1 MPHTDSTTPVL
12 SSDPA
17 TLKNICVYCGSSGR
31 VSDLYKQ
38 AATRMGEILG
48 QQGRTLVYGGG
59 AVGLMGLVAGA
70 TLEQGGQV
78 IGIIP
83 AHIEKREIGH
93 PDLTELH
100 VVASMHE
107 RKQMM
112 VDRSDA
118 FVILPGGL
126 GTMDEFFEIMTWR
139 QLGLHD
145 KPIIVVNVG
154 EYWTPLLHLIDIM
167 VKEGFVRAADRDIL
181 RVVDSVEDVLVALE
195 NADPE
200 NFDPR
205 TRLM

>member
-1 MPHTDSTTPVL
+1 MSQTDLTRS
-12 SSDPA
+12 PA
-17 TLKNICVYCGSSGR
+17 ATGSVTFQNICVYCGSSGR

-38 AATRMGEILG
+38 AAIRMGEILG
-48 QQGRTLVYGGG
+48 QSGRTLVYGGG
-59 AVGLMGLVAGA
+59 AVGLMGLIAGA
-70 TLEQGGQV
+70 TLQQGGKV

-93 PDLTELH
+93 PNLTELH
-100 VVASMHE
+100 IVDSMHE

-145 KPIIVVNVG
+145 KPIVVANIG

-167 VKEGFVRAADRDIL
+167 VKEGFVRAGDRDIL
-181 RVVDSVEDVLVALE
+181 QVVSSVEGVLGALGAE
-195 NADPE
+195 RGE

-205 TRLM
+205 TGLM

>member
-1 MPHTDSTTPVL
+1 MSQTDLTRP
-12 SSDPA
+12 PA
-17 TLKNICVYCGSSGR
+17 TTGSATFQNICVYCGSSGR

-38 AATRMGEILG
+38 AAIRMGEILG
-48 QQGRTLVYGGG
+48 QSGRTLVYGGG
-59 AVGLMGLVAGA
+59 AVGLMGLIAGA
-70 TLEQGGQV
+70 TLQQGGKV

-93 PDLTELH
+93 PNLTELH
-100 VVASMHE
+100 IVDSMHE

-145 KPIIVVNVG
+145 KPIVVANIG
-154 EYWTPLLHLIDIM
+154 EYWTPLLMLMYIM
-167 VKEGFVRAADRDIL
+167 VKEGFVRAGDRDIL
-181 RVVDSVEDVLVALE
+181 QVVESVEGVLGALGAE
-195 NADPE
+195 RGE

-205 TRLM
+205 TGLM